1 MKDEENT
8 RGAAVYPLWRR
19 SISWLSALLLLLV
32 PMALPAADH
41 TITLEV
47 PSTVEAG
54 QQFRVR
60 YTISTQDATGFT
72 PSDFKG
78 FEVIYGP
85 STSRSSNFSIVNGKT
100 TTSSTITYTYVLVAS
115 KAGDFTLT
123 AATAQVDGKTISSS
137 PRTITVLP
145 PGTDSSASQNQ
156 QQSQGSSSRR
166 QGRQQQ
172 QSGSQSSS
180 SNTISPSDLFMTAT
194 ASRTTVYKQ
203 EAILLTYKLY
213 TLVNITQLNGDL
225 PALDGFQI
233 QEIDMPRSKDFTRE
247 QYKGKNY
254 YTTIWRQ
261 YVLFPQK
268 SGDLVIPAV
277 SYEGTVQQ
285 HNPNLNFID
294 AFFNGVTGVI
304 ELKKTITAP
313 SVTIHVKD
321 LPPAPDGFSG
331 AVGQFTLSSSLTPQ
345 EVRANE
351 AVTLK
356 INVKG
361 TGNMKLMETPEVAW
375 PKDFEIYDPKVD
387 DHFSLTTGGLS
398 GTKTF
403 EYLAVARHAGKYDI
417 PATEFI
423 YFDTSDKAYKTLRT
437 EAYTLDVSK
446 GTDGSGGGV
455 ASYTNSQQEVTE
467 LAQDIRYIHTR
478 PSAPAALPAPG
489 GWRYALAYLV
499 PLLLF
504 VLAVVLGRKHIQARR
519 QAGSFKGKKANKA
532 ARRRLKKA
540 NKLLAQHNANDF
552 YDEVLRALNGYLSDR
567 FAIPQSQLNKD
578 TLAHVLGEKGV
589 AQESID
595 QLLQTLNDCEFAR
608 YAPGDPQQSMA
619 TTYQAAINLISQLEA

>member
-1 MKDEENT
+1 M
-8 RGAAVYPLWRR
+8 AFLFLLAPLT
-19 SISWLSALLLLLV
+19 LF
-32 PMALPAADH
+32 AADH
-41 TITLEV
+41 TITLEA

-72 PSDFKG
+72 PSTFKG

-100 TTSSTITYTYVLVAS
+100 TSSSTITYTYVLVAS

-123 AATAQVDGKTISSS
+123 PATAQVDGQTISSRS
-137 PRTITVLP
+137 LTITVLP
-145 PGTDSSASQNQ
+145 AGTSPSPSQ
-156 QQSQGSSSRR
+156 QQGQGNSSRR

-172 QSGSQSSS
+172 QSSRPSS
-180 SNTISPSDLFMTAT
+180 SNTISPTDLFMTAT

-213 TLVNITQLNGDL
+213 TLVNITQLDGKL
-225 PALDGFQI
+225 PTLDGFQI
-233 QEIDMPRSKDFTRE
+233 QEVDLPRNKEFQLE

-254 YTTIWRQ
+254 HAVVWAQ

-268 SGDLVIPAV
+268 SGDLVIPAI
-277 SYEGTVQQ
+277 SYEGVVQQ
-285 HNPNLNFID
+285 ANPNLNPID
-294 AFFNGVTGVI
+294 AFFNGVTGII

-331 AVGQFTLSSSLTPQ
+331 AVGQFTLSSSLTPRQ
-345 EVRANE
+345 VRANE

-361 TGNMKLMETPEVAW
+361 TGNMKLMETPAVEW
-375 PKDFEIYDPKVD
+375 PKDFEVYDPKVD
-387 DHFSLTTGGLS
+387 DHFSLTTNGLS

-423 YFDTSDKAYKTLRT
+423 YFDTAAKAYKTLRT
-437 EAYTLDVSK
+437 EAYTLDVAK
-446 GTDGSGGGV
+446 GADGSGGGV
-455 ASYTNSQQEVTE
+455 ANYTNNQQEVTE
-467 LAQDIRYIHTR
+467 LAQDIRYIHTKAA
-478 PSAPAALPAPG
+478 STALPTPN
-489 GWRYALAYLV
+489 GWTYALAYLV
-499 PLLLF
+499 PLCLF
-504 VLAVVLGRKHIQARR
+504 VLAIVLGRKHIQARSE
-519 QAGSFKGKKANKA
+519 ASIGKGKKANKA
-532 ARRRLKKA
+532 ARKRLKTA
-540 NKLLAQHNANDF
+540 SKLLAQHNANAF

-567 FAIPQSQLNKD
+567 YAIPQSQLNKD
-578 TLAHVLGEKGV
+578 NLAEVLTSKGV
-589 AQESID
+589 SEESIA

-608 YAPGDPQQSMA
+608 YAPGDPQQSMEA
-619 TTYQAAINLISQLEA
+619 TYQAAINLISQLEA

>member
-1 MKDEENT
+1 MKHT
-8 RGAAVYPLWRR
+8 HSVIHSPQVGGAAWR
-19 SISWLSALLLLLV
+19 LAVAFLLLLAPLSL
-32 PMALPAADH
+32 AAADH
-41 TITLEV
+41 TITLEA

-60 YTISTQDATGFT
+60 YTVSTQDATGFS

-100 TTSSTITYTYVLVAS
+100 TSSSTITYTYVLVAS

-123 AATAQVDGKTISSS
+123 AATAQVDGKTISSR
-137 PRTITVLP
+137 PQTVTVLP
-145 PGTDSSASQNQ
+145 PGTNSSSSQSQ
-156 QQSQGSSSRR
+156 QQSQGNSSRR

-172 QSGSQSSS
+172 QSSQPSS
-180 SNTISPSDLFMTAT
+180 SNTISPTDLFMTAT

-213 TLVNITQLNGDL
+213 TLVNITQLDGKL
-225 PALDGFQI
+225 PTLDGFQI
-233 QEIDMPRSKDFTRE
+233 QEVDLPRSKEFTLE

-254 YTTIWRQ
+254 HTTVWAQ

-268 SGDLVIPAV
+268 GGDLVIPAI

-285 HNPNLNFID
+285 RNPNLNPID
-294 AFFNGVTGVI
+294 AFFNGVTGII

-345 EVRANE
+345 QVRANE

-375 PKDFEIYDPKVD
+375 PKDFEVYDPKVE
-387 DHFSLTTGGLS
+387 DHFSLTTNGLS

-423 YFDTSDKAYKTLRT
+423 YFDTAAKAYKTLRT
-437 EAYTLDVSK
+437 EAYTLDVAK
-446 GTDGSGGGV
+446 GADGSGGGV
-455 ASYTNSQQEVTE
+455 ANYTNNQQEVTE
-467 LAQDIRYIHTR
+467 LAQDIRYIHTK
-478 PSAPAALPAPG
+478 PSASASLPTLS
-489 GWRYALAYLV
+489 GWPYALAYLV

-504 VLAVVLGRKHIQARR
+504 VLAIVLGRKHIQARS
-519 QAGSFKGKKANKA
+519 QADAFKGKKANKA
-532 ARRRLKKA
+532 ARKRLKTA
-540 NKLLAQHNANDF
+540 SKLLAQHNANAF

-567 FAIPQSQLNKD
+567 FAIPQSQLSKD
-578 TLAHVLGEKGV
+578 TLAEVLTGKGV
-589 AQESID
+589 SQESIA
-595 QLLQTLNDCEFAR
+595 QLMQTLNDCEFAR
-608 YAPGDPQQSMA
+608 YAPGDPQQSME